1 MFLRRVMS
9 QLNVDLDFE
18 LYLNLFKLKDYFS
31 GKKLL
36 FLFFFSKY
44 FF

>member
-1 MFLRRVMS
+1 MS

-31 GKKLL
+31 RKMLL

-44 FF
+44 IF